1 MSSPCTGQLWPF
13 FVSSTLGEK
22 MKLSNR
28 RRMLTLAA
36 IILSGSAFSNAAWT
50 QTQETLK
57 FGLAMPLSGS
67 QALYGADQVKAA
79 QWAVADINAKGGV
92 NGKKLEMIVVDT
104 QADPQLG
111 ITAVKRLI
119 SVDKV
124 PVFITAWSSV
134 VKAVAPIANREKVLE
149 LSVGANS
156 PDIAKLGDYV
166 YTTFPLAEVDV
177 SRVADYT
184 FKTLGKKTAAVMY
197 INNDSG
203 VEGAAIYKNVF
214 EKAGGKV
221 VAFEAY
227 DTKATDFTGALLKIR
242 AANPDVIH
250 IQGLVA
256 DLPQVIA
263 QMRQLGLQQRVSTY
277 SAGYNPK
284 VIEQL
289 GVAAEGLIVTSLAPG
304 IKDNANLAPFIA
316 RWKDTEKRVPNGL
329 PYTQYLYDAPYLVAE
344 LYRWVEKNKLP
355 ATGENMRK
363 ALITMKNFE
372 LPLTGVLQV
381 GEDHRVNKPVYLLT
395 VDKGQFVP
403 LATIK

>member
-1 MSSPCTGQLWPF
+1 
-13 FVSSTLGEK
+13 
-22 MKLSNR
+22 MKPSNR
-28 RRMLTLAA
+28 RRMLA
-36 IILSGSAFSNAAWT
+36 LSALIMSAVFANVATAQSK
-50 QTQETLK
+50 ETLK

-92 NGKKLEMIVVDT
+92 NGKQLEMIVVDT

-111 ITAVKRLI
+111 INAVKRLT
-119 SVDKV
+119 SVDNV

-134 VKAVAPIANREKVLE
+134 VKAVAPIANRDKVLE

-177 SRVADYT
+177 SALSKHTYT
-184 FKTLGKKTAAVMY
+184 ALGKKTAAVLY

-203 VEGAAIYKNVF
+203 VEGAAIYKGVF

-221 VAFEAY
+221 VAYEAY
-227 DTKATDFTGALLKIR
+227 DSKATEFTGALLKVK
-242 AANPDVIH
+242 ASNPDIIH

-289 GVAAEGLIVTSLAPG
+289 GAAAEGLIVTSLAPG
-304 IKDNANLAPFIA
+304 VSDNPNVEPFIN
-316 RWKDTEKRVPNGL
+316 RWKESEKRVPNGL
-329 PYTQYLYDAPYLVAE
+329 PYTQYLYDGPYLVAE
-344 LYRWVEKNKLP
+344 LYKWIEKNKLP
-355 ATGENMRK
+355 ATGENLRK
-363 ALITMKNFE
+363 ALITVKNFE
-372 LPLTGVLQV
+372 LPLTGGLSV

>member
-1 MSSPCTGQLWPF
+1 
-13 FVSSTLGEK
+13 
-22 MKLSNR
+22 MKPSNR
-28 RRMLTLAA
+28 RRMLA
-36 IILSGSAFSNAAWT
+36 LSALIMSAVFANVATAQSK
-50 QTQETLK
+50 ETLK

-92 NGKKLEMIVVDT
+92 NGKQLEMIVVDT

-111 ITAVKRLI
+111 INAVKRLT
-119 SVDKV
+119 SVDNV

-134 VKAVAPIANREKVLE
+134 VKAVAPIANRDKVLE

-177 SRVADYT
+177 SALSKHTYT
-184 FKTLGKKTAAVMY
+184 TLGKKTAAVLY

-203 VEGAAIYKNVF
+203 VEGAAIYKGVF

-221 VAFEAY
+221 VAYEAY
-227 DTKATDFTGALLKIR
+227 DSKATEFTGALLKVK
-242 AANPDVIH
+242 ASNPDIIH

-289 GVAAEGLIVTSLAPG
+289 GAAAEGLIVTSLAPG
-304 IKDNANLAPFIA
+304 VSDNPNVEPFIN
-316 RWKDTEKRVPNGL
+316 RWKESEKRVPNGL
-329 PYTQYLYDAPYLVAE
+329 PYTQYLYDGPYLVAE
-344 LYRWVEKNKLP
+344 LYKWIEKNKLP
-355 ATGENMRK
+355 ATGKNLRK
-363 ALITMKNFE
+363 ALITVKNFE
-372 LPLTGVLQV
+372 LPLTGGLSV

>member
-1 MSSPCTGQLWPF
+1 
-13 FVSSTLGEK
+13 

-28 RRMLTLAA
+28 RRMLA
-36 IILSGSAFSNAAWT
+36 LSALIMSGAAFSSAVLA
-50 QTQETLK
+50 QGKETLK

-92 NGKKLEMIVVDT
+92 NGKQLEMIVLDT

-111 ITAVKRLI
+111 INAVNRLA

-134 VKAVAPIANREKVLE
+134 VKAVAPIANREKLLE

-177 SRVADYT
+177 SGLAKYT
-184 FKTLGKKTAAVMY
+184 YTTLGKKTAAVMY

-203 VEGAAIYKNVF
+203 VEGAAIYKSVF

-221 VAFEAY
+221 VAYEAY
-227 DTKATDFTGALLKIR
+227 DTKATEFTGALLKVK
-242 AANPDVIH
+242 ASNPDMIH
-250 IQGLVA
+250 IQGLVS

-289 GVAAEGLIVTSLAPG
+289 GAAAEGLIVTSLAPG
-304 IKDNANLAPFIA
+304 PSDNPNVTPFIN
-316 RWKDTEKRVPNGL
+316 RWKETEKRVPNGL
-329 PYTQYLYDAPYLVAE
+329 PYTQYLYDGPYLVAE
-344 LYRWVEKNKLP
+344 LYKWIEKNKLP

-363 ALITMKNFE
+363 ALITAKTFD
-372 LPLTGVLQV
+372 LPMTGGLTV

>member
-1 MSSPCTGQLWPF
+1 
-13 FVSSTLGEK
+13 
-22 MKLSNR
+22 MKISNR
-28 RRMLTLAA
+28 RRLLA
-36 IILSGSAFSNAAWT
+36 LSALIMSGAAFTGAALA
-50 QTQETLK
+50 QGKETLK

-92 NGKKLEMIVVDT
+92 NGKQLEMIVLDT

-111 ITAVKRLI
+111 INAVNRLA

-134 VKAVAPIANREKVLE
+134 VKAVAPIANREKILE

-177 SRVADYT
+177 SGLAKYT
-184 FKTLGKKTAAVMY
+184 YTTLGKKTAAVMY

-203 VEGAAIYKNVF
+203 VEGAAIYKSVF

-221 VAFEAY
+221 VAYEAY
-227 DTKATDFTGALLKIR
+227 DTKATEFTGALLKVK
-242 AANPDVIH
+242 ASNPDMIH
-250 IQGLVA
+250 IQGLVS

-289 GVAAEGLIVTSLAPG
+289 GAAAEGLIVTSLAPG
-304 IKDNANLAPFIA
+304 VSDNPNVGTFIN
-316 RWKDTEKRVPNGL
+316 RWKDSEKRVPNGL
-329 PYTQYLYDAPYLVAE
+329 PYTQYLYDGPYLVAE
-344 LYRWVEKNKLP
+344 LYKWIEKNKLP
-355 ATGENMRK
+355 ATGENLRK
-363 ALITMKNFE
+363 ALITAKNFD
-372 LPLTGVLQV
+372 LPMTGGLSV

>member
-1 MSSPCTGQLWPF
+1 
-13 FVSSTLGEK
+13 

-28 RRMLTLAA
+28 RRMLALSALIMSGAAFTSAALAQ
-36 IILSGSAFSNAAWT
+36 GK
-50 QTQETLK
+50 ETLK

-92 NGKKLEMIVVDT
+92 NGKQLEMIVLDT

-111 ITAVKRLI
+111 INAVKRLT
-119 SVDKV
+119 SVDNV
-124 PVFITAWSSV
+124 PVFITAWSAV

-177 SRVADYT
+177 SALAKYT
-184 FKTLGKKTAAVMY
+184 YSTLGKRTAAVMY

-203 VEGAAIYKNVF
+203 VEGAAIYKSVF

-221 VAFEAY
+221 VAYEAY
-227 DTKATDFTGALLKIR
+227 DTKATEFTGALLKVK
-242 AANPDVIH
+242 AANPDMIH
-250 IQGLVA
+250 IQGLVS

-263 QMRQLGLQQRVSTY
+263 QMRQLGMQQRVSTY

-289 GVAAEGLIVTSLAPG
+289 GTAAEGLIVTSLAPG
-304 IKDNANLAPFIA
+304 ASDNPNVTPFIN
-316 RWKDTEKRVPNGL
+316 RWKETEKRVPNGL
-329 PYTQYLYDAPYLVAE
+329 PYTQYLYDGPYLVAE
-344 LYRWVEKNKLP
+344 LYRWIEKNKLP

-363 ALITMKNFE
+363 ALITAKNFE
-372 LPLTGVLQV
+372 LPMTGGLSV

>member
-1 MSSPCTGQLWPF
+1 
-13 FVSSTLGEK
+13 

-28 RRMLTLAA
+28 RQLLA
-36 IILSGSAFSNAAWT
+36 LSALIMSGAAFTGTALA
-50 QTQETLK
+50 QGKETLK

-92 NGKKLEMIVVDT
+92 NGKQLEMIVLDT

-111 ITAVKRLI
+111 INAVNRLA

-134 VKAVAPIANREKVLE
+134 VKAVAPIANREKILE

-177 SRVADYT
+177 SGLAKYT
-184 FKTLGKKTAAVMY
+184 YTTLGKKTAAVMY

-203 VEGAAIYKNVF
+203 VEGAAIYKSVF

-221 VAFEAY
+221 VAYEAY
-227 DTKATDFTGALLKIR
+227 DTKATEFTGALLKVK
-242 AANPDVIH
+242 ASNPDMIH
-250 IQGLVA
+250 IQGLVS

-277 SAGYNPK
+277 SVGYNPK

-289 GVAAEGLIVTSLAPG
+289 GAAAEGLIVTSLAPG
-304 IKDNANLAPFIA
+304 ASDNPNVTPFIN
-316 RWKDTEKRVPNGL
+316 RWKDSEKRVPNGL
-329 PYTQYLYDAPYLVAE
+329 PYTQYLYDGPYLVAE
-344 LYRWVEKNKLP
+344 LYKWLDKNKLP

-363 ALITMKNFE
+363 ALITAKNFD
-372 LPLTGVLQV
+372 LPMTGGLSV

>member
-1 MSSPCTGQLWPF
+1 
-13 FVSSTLGEK
+13 

-28 RRMLTLAA
+28 RRMLALSALIMSGAAFTSAALA
-36 IILSGSAFSNAAWT
+36 
-50 QTQETLK
+50 QTKQTLK

-92 NGKKLEMIVVDT
+92 NGKQLEMIVLDT

-111 ITAVKRLI
+111 INAVNRLA

-134 VKAVAPIANREKVLE
+134 VKAVAPIANREKILE

-177 SRVADYT
+177 SGLAKYT
-184 FKTLGKKTAAVMY
+184 YASLGKKTAAVMY

-203 VEGAAIYKNVF
+203 VEGAAIYKSVF

-221 VAFEAY
+221 VAYEAY
-227 DTKATDFTGALLKIR
+227 DTKATEFTGALLKVK
-242 AANPDVIH
+242 ASNPDMIH
-250 IQGLVA
+250 IQGLVS

-289 GVAAEGLIVTSLAPG
+289 GAAAEGLIVTSLAPG
-304 IKDNANLAPFIA
+304 ATDNPNVTPFIN
-316 RWKDTEKRVPNGL
+316 RWKETEKRVPNGL
-329 PYTQYLYDAPYLVAE
+329 PYTQYLYDGPYLVAE
-344 LYRWVEKNKLP
+344 LYKWLEKNKLP

-363 ALITMKNFE
+363 ALITAKTFD
-372 LPLTGVLQV
+372 LPMTGGLTV

>member
-1 MSSPCTGQLWPF
+1 
-13 FVSSTLGEK
+13 
-22 MKLSNR
+22 MKISNR
-28 RRMLTLAA
+28 RRMLALSALIMSGAAFTSAALAQ
-36 IILSGSAFSNAAWT
+36 GK
-50 QTQETLK
+50 ETLK

-92 NGKKLEMIVVDT
+92 NGKQLEMIVVDT

-111 ITAVKRLI
+111 INAVKRLT

-177 SRVADYT
+177 SSLAKYT
-184 FKTLGKKTAAVMY
+184 FTTLGKKTAAVMY

-203 VEGAAIYKNVF
+203 VEGAAIYKSVF

-221 VAFEAY
+221 VAYEAY
-227 DTKATDFTGALLKIR
+227 DAKATEFTGALLKVKASNAEI
-242 AANPDVIH
+242 IH

-289 GVAAEGLIVTSLAPG
+289 GAAAEGLIVTSLAPG
-304 IKDNANLAPFIA
+304 VSDNPNVGPFIN

-329 PYTQYLYDAPYLVAE
+329 PYTQYLYDGPYLVAE
-344 LYRWVEKNKLP
+344 LYKWIEKNKLS

-363 ALITMKNFE
+363 ALITAKNFE
-372 LPLTGVLQV
+372 LPMTGGLSV

>member
-1 MSSPCTGQLWPF
+1 
-13 FVSSTLGEK
+13 

-28 RRMLTLAA
+28 RRMLALSALIMSGAAFTSAALAQ
-36 IILSGSAFSNAAWT
+36 GK
-50 QTQETLK
+50 ETLK

-92 NGKKLEMIVVDT
+92 NGKQLEMIVVDT

-111 ITAVKRLI
+111 INAVKRLT
-119 SVDKV
+119 SVDNV

-134 VKAVAPIANREKVLE
+134 VKAVAPIANRDKVLE

-177 SRVADYT
+177 SSLAKYT
-184 FKTLGKKTAAVMY
+184 FTTLGKKTAAVMY

-203 VEGAAIYKNVF
+203 VEGAVIYKSVF

-221 VAFEAY
+221 VAYEAY
-227 DTKATDFTGALLKIR
+227 DSKATEFTGALLKVKASNAEI
-242 AANPDVIH
+242 IH

-263 QMRQLGLQQRVSTY
+263 QMRQLGMQQRVSTY

-289 GVAAEGLIVTSLAPG
+289 GAAAEGLIVTSLAPG
-304 IKDNANLAPFIA
+304 VTDNPNVGPFIN

-329 PYTQYLYDAPYLVAE
+329 PYTQYLYDGPYLVAE
-344 LYRWVEKNKLP
+344 LYKWIEKNKLS

-363 ALITMKNFE
+363 ALITAKNFE
-372 LPLTGVLQV
+372 LPMTGGLSV

>member
-1 MSSPCTGQLWPF
+1 
-13 FVSSTLGEK
+13 

-28 RRMLTLAA
+28 RRMFALSAL
-36 IILSGSAFSNAAWT
+36 IICGALSTNAALA
-50 QTQETLK
+50 QGKETLK

-92 NGKKLEMIVVDT
+92 NGKQLEMIVLDT
-104 QADPQLG
+104 QADPQMG
-111 ITAVKRLI
+111 INAVKRLT
-119 SVDKV
+119 SVDNV
-124 PVFITAWSSV
+124 PVFITAWSAV

-177 SRVADYT
+177 SGLAKYT
-184 FKTLGKKTAAVMY
+184 YATLGKKTAAVMY

-214 EKAGGKV
+214 EKAGGKI
-221 VAFEAY
+221 VAYEAY
-227 DTKATDFTGALLKIR
+227 DTKATEFTGALLKIK
-242 AANPDVIH
+242 AANPDMIH
-250 IQGLVA
+250 IQGLVS

-277 SAGYNPK
+277 SSGYKPK

-289 GVAAEGLIVTSLAPG
+289 GAAAEGLIVTSLAPG
-304 IKDNANLAPFIA
+304 LSDNPNVGLFIN
-316 RWKDTEKRVPNGL
+316 RWKETEKRVPNGL
-329 PYTQYLYDAPYLVAE
+329 PYTQYLYDGPYLVAE
-344 LYRWVEKNKLP
+344 LYKWIEKNKLP

-363 ALITMKNFE
+363 AMITAKNFD
-372 LPLTGVLQV
+372 LPMTGSLSV

-395 VDKGQFVP
+395 VDKGQFIP

>member
-1 MSSPCTGQLWPF
+1 
-13 FVSSTLGEK
+13 

-28 RRMLTLAA
+28 RRLLA
-36 IILSGSAFSNAAWT
+36 LSALIVSGAAFTGAALA
-50 QTQETLK
+50 QGKETLK

-92 NGKKLEMIVVDT
+92 NGKQLEMIVLDT

-111 ITAVKRLI
+111 INAVNRLA

-134 VKAVAPIANREKVLE
+134 VKAVAPIANREKILE

-177 SRVADYT
+177 SGLAKYT
-184 FKTLGKKTAAVMY
+184 YTTLGKKTAAVMY

-203 VEGAAIYKNVF
+203 VEGAAIYKSVF

-221 VAFEAY
+221 VAYEAY
-227 DTKATDFTGALLKIR
+227 DTKATEFTGALLKVK
-242 AANPDVIH
+242 ASNPDMIH
-250 IQGLVA
+250 IQGLVS

-289 GVAAEGLIVTSLAPG
+289 GAAAEGLIVTSLAPG
-304 IKDNANLAPFIA
+304 PSDNPNVTPFIN
-316 RWKDTEKRVPNGL
+316 RWKDSEKRVPNGL
-329 PYTQYLYDAPYLVAE
+329 PYTQYLYDGPYLVAE
-344 LYRWVEKNKLP
+344 LYKWLDKNKLS

-363 ALITMKNFE
+363 ALITAKNFD
-372 LPLTGVLQV
+372 LPMTGGLSV

>member
-1 MSSPCTGQLWPF
+1 
-13 FVSSTLGEK
+13 

-28 RRMLTLAA
+28 RRMLALSALIMSGAAFTGAALAQGKEA
-36 IILSGSAFSNAAWT
+36 
-50 QTQETLK
+50 LK

-92 NGKKLEMIVVDT
+92 NGKQLEMILVDT
-104 QADPQLG
+104 QADPQMG
-111 ITAVKRLI
+111 INAVKRLT

-134 VKAVAPIANREKVLE
+134 VKAVAPIANRDKVLE

-177 SRVADYT
+177 SSLAKYT
-184 FKTLGKKTAAVMY
+184 FTTLGKKTAAVMY

-203 VEGAAIYKNVF
+203 VEGAAIYKSVF

-221 VAFEAY
+221 VAYEAY
-227 DTKATDFTGALLKIR
+227 DAKATEFTGALLKVKASNAEI
-242 AANPDVIH
+242 IH

-289 GVAAEGLIVTSLAPG
+289 GAAAEGLIVTSLAPG
-304 IKDNANLAPFIA
+304 VTDNPNVGPFIN

-329 PYTQYLYDAPYLVAE
+329 PYTQYLYDGPYLVAE
-344 LYRWVEKNKLP
+344 LYKWIEKNKLRSGP
-355 ATGENMRK
+355 VCLNSFSRK
-363 ALITMKNFE
+363 ISGAIAGWMCSGKHGNPNRFSLRIFFFADG
-372 LPLTGVLQV
+372 GVS
-381 GEDHRVNKPVYLLT
+381 
-395 VDKGQFVP
+395 
-403 LATIK
+403 AA